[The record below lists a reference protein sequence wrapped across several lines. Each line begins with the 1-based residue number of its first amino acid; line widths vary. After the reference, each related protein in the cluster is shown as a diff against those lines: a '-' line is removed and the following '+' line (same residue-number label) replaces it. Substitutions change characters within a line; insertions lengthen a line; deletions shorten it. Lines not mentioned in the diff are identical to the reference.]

1 VLAKR
6 VRQGTDFAH
15 CAIDTP
21 KKRDYSLT
29 ERPNCLRL
37 HGGPYKLS
45 DPACPT
51 LFLRKQSER
60 FCVWETCLS
69 FTSSS
74 PYTEAGTVVWMDYF
88 TYSTIGIRLE
98 GSNNSGSSDA
108 RQESILRRIIRFTP
122 PIGSGADV
130 IEHQLQKLDSD
141 IILQISCGDRYQF
154 SFREIIDSNAS
165 QNTTQRQ
172 LQCVGEV
179 ANEVMTR
186 PPPIGLQFTG
196 VMLGLYSFGTHNPC
210 LTPADFHYVQ
220 VTNTC

>member
-1 VLAKR
+1 MIL
-6 VRQGTDFAH
+6 
-15 CAIDTP
+15 AIDTP

-29 ERPNCLRL
+29 ERPNYLRL

-60 FCVWETCLS
+60 FCTWETCLS
-69 FTSSS
+69 FSPSS

-88 TYSTIGIRLE
+88 TYSTIGIRLKTNNNN
-98 GSNNSGSSDA
+98 GSNDA
-108 RQESILRRIIRFTP
+108 PKEKTLRRIIRFTP
-122 PIGSGADV
+122 PIGSGAGV
-130 IEHQLQKLDSD
+130 IEHQLKSLNSD

-154 SFREIIDSNAS
+154 SFREILDGNTM
-165 QNTTQRQ
+165 QNTTQGP

-186 PPPIGLQFTG
+186 LPPIGLQFTG
-196 VMLGLYSFGTHNPC
+196 VMLGLYSFGTYHPC
-210 LTPADFHYVQ
+210 STPADFHYVQ
-220 VTNTC
+220 VTDTSR